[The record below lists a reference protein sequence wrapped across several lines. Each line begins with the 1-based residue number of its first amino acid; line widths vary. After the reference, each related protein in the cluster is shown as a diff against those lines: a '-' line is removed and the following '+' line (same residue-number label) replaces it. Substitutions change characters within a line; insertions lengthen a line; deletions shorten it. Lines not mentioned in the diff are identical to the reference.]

1 MSGNKYHSITNPT
14 DLGLIPLEEYLQTN
28 CFSYKD
34 ISLLNNKVYSVDD
47 SVNLKGDQT
56 RLMIIKDY
64 IGIVTVNRKDKKV
77 SVAFGLGGVPV
88 DCAEVETISN
98 NRTGEAVI
106 TKYEISIK
114 CANSEKIKLAVFA
127 PEKIYDVKEFRKE
140 TGCLCNFN
148 IPEVL
153 EFIKQETENVN
164 KFVAEFTNCGRI
176 DFDKNDW
183 LWGNAVFI
191 DGKLY
196 REIDKYRN
204 IKNTDNR
211 YIRAQKRVRRNMP
224 MYYHNAKPISKV
236 LTDLFDNVYSAWNG
250 AIEPPFAICFMSLSA
265 FYNRFWP
272 NEGFGTVGFIGETE
286 GGKTEICNLACG
298 IYGCDKSFFSAARST
313 VVGIEQVLNAY
324 NCIPC
329 VIDDISRYR
338 LSGDNFIDMLKQIS
352 IGGQKDKGKNGQESG
367 ALPPCSPL
375 VFTSNVMPAEK
386 PEIFNRML
394 FLNADNLNFSPENF
408 KYFGK
413 AKEELSCILPH
424 ILKYSPD
431 EIKNKHERNK
441 NKLKMQYANGSDRM
455 LSQIAI
461 ALTGYEVL
469 SEIAGTQL
477 TFPQD
482 KLNQYVMDCISRFK
496 SYKNP
501 IEKLLE
507 AFPVLIWN
515 GHITSYNQYSV
526 ERIDGKIILKFH
538 KVAVFKAYNRYFV
551 EDKSEEI
558 RTSAVKP
565 VKSELYEIIKFNQS
579 ININDNRG
587 HGVVLDITKHPYAE
601 AILSGRYTIK

>member
-34 ISLLNNKVYSVDD
+34 ISLLNNKVYNVDD

-106 TKYEISIK
+106 TKYEIPIK

-286 GGKTEICNLACG
+286 GGKT
-298 IYGCDKSFFSAARST
+298 
-313 VVGIEQVLNAY
+313 
-324 NCIPC
+324 
-329 VIDDISRYR
+329 
-338 LSGDNFIDMLKQIS
+338 
-352 IGGQKDKGKNGQESG
+352 
-367 ALPPCSPL
+367 
-375 VFTSNVMPAEK
+375 
-386 PEIFNRML
+386 EIFNRML